1 MRSWPLN
8 VGFAIHSCAMMK
20 TAPIRR
26 CKRPAEAGFMMLA
39 VIFALALLTIALT
52 VSAPAI
58 KKSIQRDRELETM
71 HRGEQYVRAIRM
83 YYRKFGTYPTSIDAL
98 VSTNGLRFLRQRY
111 LDPTTGQDDWKP
123 ILLGQNK
130 TPLAVGFFGQ
140 PLGITGVTVT
150 GVASGAGN
158 GVGGL
163 PPVASGA
170 GSNLNGSS
178 LFNVGNNNSP
188 DAGATGGTGSGGDSS
203 TSALSST
210 SGTLFGGGPIMGVSP
225 ASPKQSLLVYKKM
238 DHYSDWEFL
247 YSPLTDQ
254 MNGNNQIARPPLQG
268 GAPGAPFAAP
278 SSPTPNT
285 TPAQ

>member
-1 MRSWPLN
+1 
-8 VGFAIHSCAMMK
+8 MMK
-20 TAPIRR
+20 SAPIRR
-26 CKRPAEAGFMMLA
+26 CKRPAEEGFMMLA

-52 VSAPAI
+52 VAAPVI

-71 HRGEQYVRAIRM
+71 HRGEQYVRAIRL
-83 YYRKFGTYPTSIDAL
+83 YYRKYGTYPTSIDAL
-98 VSTNGLRFLRQRY
+98 VGTNGIRFLRQRY

-130 TPLAVGFFGQ
+130 TPLAIGFFGQ
-140 PLGITGVTVT
+140 PIGVT
-150 GVASGAGN
+150 GVSLTGGASGAGN

-163 PPVASGA
+163 APVASGA
-170 GSNLNGSS
+170 GSSLNGGS
-178 LFNVGNNNSP
+178 LFNSGSNSSS
-188 DAGATGGTGSGGDSS
+188 DAGANGSTGSGSDSNS
-203 TSALSST
+203 SALSSN

-225 ASPKQSLLVYKKM
+225 ASTKQSLLVYKKM
-238 DHYSDWEFL
+238 DHYIDWEFL

-254 MNGNNQIARPPLQG
+254 MIGNNQSARPPLQV

-278 SSPTPNT
+278 SSPTSNA

>member
-1 MRSWPLN
+1 MTD
-8 VGFAIHSCAMMK
+8 FI
-20 TAPIRR
+20 PIRR
-26 CKRPAEAGFMMLA
+26 RKRPAEEGFMMLA

-52 VSAPAI
+52 VAAPAI

-71 HRGEQYVRAIRM
+71 HRGEQYVRAIRL
-83 YYRKFGTYPTSIDAL
+83 YYRKYGTYPSSIDAL
-98 VSTNGLRFLRQRY
+98 VGTNGVRFLRQRY

-140 PLGITGVTVT
+140 PIGVT
-150 GVASGAGN
+150 GVSLTGIASGAGN
-158 GVGGL
+158 ALGGQS
-163 PPVASGA
+163 PVASGA

-178 LFNVGNNNSP
+178 LFNSGSNNSS
-188 DAGATGGTGSGGDSS
+188 DAGATGSTGSGSDSNSSAQSS
-203 TSALSST
+203 TQSSN

-225 ASPKQSLLVYKKM
+225 ASTKQSLLVYKKM
-238 DHYSDWEFL
+238 DHYIDWEFL

-254 MNGNNQIARPPLQG
+254 MIGNHQIARPPLQG

-278 SSPTPNT
+278 SSPTPNA

>member
-1 MRSWPLN
+1 
-8 VGFAIHSCAMMK
+8 
-20 TAPIRR
+20 
-26 CKRPAEAGFMMLA
+26 MMLA
-39 VIFALALLTIALT
+39 VIFALALLTIAMT
-52 VSAPAI
+52 VAVPAV

-71 HRGEQYVRAIRM
+71 HRGEQYVRAIRL
-83 YYRKFGTYPTSIDAL
+83 YYRKFGTYPASIDAL
-98 VSTNGLRFLRQRY
+98 VDTNGIRFLRQRY

-140 PLGITGVTVT
+140 PLGITGVPLT
-150 GVASGAGN
+150 GIASGAGN

-170 GSNLNGSS
+170 GSNLNGGS
-178 LFNVGNNNSP
+178 LFNSGSNNSS
-188 DAGATGGTGSGGDSS
+188 DVGATGSTGSGSNS
-203 TSALSST
+203 NSSALSSN

-225 ASPKQSLLVYKKM
+225 ASPKQSILVYKKM
-238 DHYSDWEFL
+238 DHYIDWEFL

-254 MNGNNQIARPPLQG
+254 MIGNNQIARPPLQG
-268 GAPGAPFAAP
+268 GAPGAPFASP
-278 SSPTPNT
+278 SSPAPNS

>member
-1 MRSWPLN
+1 
-8 VGFAIHSCAMMK
+8 MMK
-20 TAPIRR
+20 PAPIRR

-39 VIFALALLTIALT
+39 VIFALALLAIALT
-52 VSAPAI
+52 VAAPAI

-71 HRGEQYVRAIRM
+71 HRGEQYVRAIRL
-83 YYRKFGTYPTSIDAL
+83 YYRKYGTYPTSIDAL
-98 VSTNGLRFLRQRY
+98 VGTNGLRFLRQRY

-140 PLGITGVTVT
+140 PLGVT
-150 GVASGAGN
+150 GLSLTGNAPGAGN
-158 GVGGL
+158 ALGG
-163 PPVASGA
+163 PSPIATGA

-178 LFNVGNNNSP
+178 LFNSGSNNNS
-188 DAGATGGTGSGGDSS
+188 DAGATGGTGSGSDSNS
-203 TSALSST
+203 SALSSN

-238 DHYSDWEFL
+238 DHYIDWEFL

-254 MNGNNQIARPPLQG
+254 MIGNNQIARPPLQG
-268 GAPGAPFAAP
+268 GAPGAPFTSP
-278 SSPTPNT
+278 SSPTPNAA
-285 TPAQ
+285 PAQ